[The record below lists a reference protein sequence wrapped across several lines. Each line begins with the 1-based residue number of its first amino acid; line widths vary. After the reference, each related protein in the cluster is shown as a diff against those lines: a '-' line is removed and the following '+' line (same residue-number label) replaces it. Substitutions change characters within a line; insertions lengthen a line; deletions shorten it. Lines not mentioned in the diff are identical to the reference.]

1 MPRKR
6 KTIKLTEKQ
15 YINIENDGYECINGV
30 KDFGTFLVENESTG
44 DTMVCKAFQLGGMG
58 KYDAAIRKFDIRRL
72 VLKMQSLSQFTKF
85 KQALNKEDFTQ
96 KLNYARRTYATV
108 VDKIPVKGEQSFSY
122 TSKSGQPYIVYYE
135 LKN

>member
-6 KTIKLTEKQ
+6 KTIILTEKQ
-15 YINIENDGYECINGV
+15 YVNIENDGYECINGV

-44 DTMVCKAFQLGGMG
+44 DTIVCKAFQLGGMG

-72 VLKMQSLSQFTKF
+72 VLKMQSLSSFTKF

-96 KLNYARRTYATV
+96 KLNYARKTYATV
-108 VDKIPVKGEQSFSY
+108 VDKVPVKGEQSFSY
-122 TSKSGQPYIVYYE
+122 QSKAGVPYVVFYE
-135 LKN
+135 LKK